1 MQTMDNKEILALQK
15 EFPRATCLRCTN
27 LVYTAAGVS
36 GCIKELDPRTCG
48 RNFNPN
54 GGNKVLV

>member
-1 MQTMDNKEILALQK
+1 MDNKEILALQK
-15 EFPRATCLRCTN
+15 EFPMATCLRCTN
-27 LVYTAAGVS
+27 LVYTAACVY

>member
-1 MQTMDNKEILALQK
+1 MNNEEILALQK
-15 EFPRATCLRCTN
+15 EFPKATCLRCTN
-27 LVYTAAGVS
+27 LVYSTSGVAG
-36 GCIKELDPRTCG
+36 CKKELEPRTCG